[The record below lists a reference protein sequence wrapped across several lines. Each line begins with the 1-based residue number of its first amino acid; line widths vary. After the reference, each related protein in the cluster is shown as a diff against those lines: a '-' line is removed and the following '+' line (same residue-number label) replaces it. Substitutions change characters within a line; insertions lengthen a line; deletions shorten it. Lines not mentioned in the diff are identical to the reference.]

1 MATNI
6 EIEAKVLISHKDYK
20 KLINGLSANIS
31 REFHQMNYFIETD
44 NFDLRKA
51 GIGLRIRNV
60 NGEYIMTMKAPM
72 SEGLLEKH
80 STVTL
85 QEYRDFATKQIFPEN
100 DICEF
105 VRMLGFDPSKLKI
118 VTSLSTYR
126 VETNYGK
133 EDYLFSI
140 DKNEYNGII
149 DYELEMAG
157 NSLLTAQT
165 QLKEICDEF
174 GIKYEPNLKSKTTRA
189 LESLAQIKD

>member
-6 EIEAKVLISHKDYK
+6 EIEAKVLVNDKDYK
-20 KLINGLSANIS
+20 KLIKGLSANIS
-31 REFHQMNYFIETD
+31 REYHQMNYFIETD
-44 NFDLRKA
+44 NYDLRKS

-60 NGEYIMTMKAPM
+60 NGEYIMTLKAPM

-105 VRMLGFDPSKLKI
+105 VRMLGFDPKGLKI

-140 DKNEYNGII
+140 DKNDYNGIV
-149 DYELEMAG
+149 DYELEMSG
-157 NSLLTAQT
+157 NNLQKAEE
-165 QLKEICDEF
+165 QLKQICDEF
-174 GIKYEPNLKSKTTRA
+174 GVEYKLNLKSKTTRA
-189 LESLAQIKD
+189 LESLASAHE